1 MLLVYLCRFSQPPS
15 AEVPQQL
22 MLNSYQ
28 QFEDIEPAA
37 ELLRKQTAEA
47 KTHSF
52 SRGWFDWELL
62 LRRYIDV
69 GRRDHNALKILS
81 AYFRGL
87 FSIGITL
94 WRPKGKVKCFTSST
108 HPWMQPN

>member
-62 LRRYIDV
+62 LRRYIGPQRAEAV
-69 GRRDHNALKILS
+69 VR
-81 AYFRGL
+81 L
-87 FSIGITL
+87 FSGG
-94 WRPKGKVKCFTSST
+94 RFRSVSRFGS
-108 HPWMQPN
+108 QRGR